1 MPNEFQNYT
10 KQEVKDAIQRDIA
23 QMKNEN
29 NFSLTA
35 LYLEAERRERV
46 QQERIDHI
54 PDGVSKKMLY
64 RFSRKSELKKLKK
77 HYSAI
82 LGSKDL
88 RNINNKYIES
98 LNKKRGK
105 DNKLA
110 IDVIEK
116 EYLKNAFIRKDAITN
131 NLFTNN
137 LVVSD
142 RLQKFSWIEAE
153 CKALLKAKNLDVNAL
168 QNRVHRIFA
177 KLKEMGVDYNI
188 FGSYKDAL
196 SNNQATNKLG
206 NAHSKVLIMILR
218 QGALQGA
225 YNELNSQISNGNIDD
240 INLKKVAEIHK
251 ELLVGNLLIQE
262 FSKTSDFVYQ
272 EVENGE
278 KKEPK
283 LEEKKVEEKKK
294 VEEEVKKEDIKKDE
308 VKKDDV
314 EKQVVEDKKN
324 PEEKVEVVKKEENK
338 IVKEVKVVKEAKA
351 EEKKVEEVKK
361 EENKQKPEEIK
372 EEEKNVEGIKGEEK
386 KEAEEVKK
394 EENKQKP
401 VEIKGEENDKVK
413 EEKKKD
419 DNKKIDEKINKDKV
433 ENPGKENKQNFEE
446 AKEEE
451 NKQKPEEIK
460 KEEAVEV
467 KKEEKNVEGIKKE
480 ENKQKPVEAKENKQT
495 NEKNIINNVRVLGLR
510 NIDGLK
516 SWEEQENDRI
526 IADKKKADA
535 KAAEKRKR
543 DEAEKFAEELKNK
556 DRDNIIRK
564 IEAKYP
570 IPENASADEKMH
582 IAYDRMAAL
591 LGIEESCQL
600 PEKTEGYMD
609 MAQVRTE
616 YDKISKEKDVNSFW
630 SPELVEK
637 KVNIQTLDRLFGV
650 QRERIDYKV
659 KLLQKDRPGQA
670 EKAAVDFV
678 YQDITAKKM
687 EASQYFRSD
696 LKKERVNR
704 GMNIELATKL
714 FNLNINDY
722 RGLFKNLSYND
733 FTMLKNKIDE
743 VKKDINDKKLVLFR
757 KDLYKVNYNL
767 NLIDDVMSSD
777 CTFYTYNSDVDR
789 TLGDER
795 VIAPVKRINR
805 PGKTKEAELFNWL
818 ELNENNK
825 DIEGFA
831 PVYAA
836 LEAYFKEVK
845 EGNWLKESYYKAFEE
860 MSKAVSKW
868 NAKQNK
874 TEKEEEA
881 CKSLTNHYLAIYGAN
896 WLGDSTTSLEDEI
909 KKCEE
914 EDGLA
919 AEYLSI
925 KLKKE
930 EAKALKA
937 LDNYEYEGTA
947 EEQKQKKKDD
957 EEQIKNN
964 FSTYREKMILDK
976 TDVPLFPH
984 DPCIEDVILG
994 NLMDDRLLA
1003 PITAI
1008 VKKGSGQ
1015 ISSMMKDYG
1024 KVVKVTFDKNHTVY
1038 VSKKIAGYYSA
1049 KNSLWVQIMEKA
1061 YAKAFKTKDQK
1072 VAYPTTEIDE
1082 LIPYVKN
1089 QRKPKAFLKEA
1100 YFKTP
1105 LWIRDVQSKDAFNNL
1120 LGYTKTEELSQFYAL
1135 NDSAFLS
1142 GDVFKKFWKSA
1153 VDTEKNED
1161 AMKVF
1166 IREYIE
1172 DALFIELK
1180 YRMFA
1185 EESKTYRAVTV
1196 EDIRDTLMDI
1206 KNWKHQDKRGNVYYQ
1221 LLKDLKYAFPGM
1233 KTDNNVMRWIKKIGQ
1248 DLMEAGLKQDKDID
1262 YIFGYRANLLS
1273 DKVYYT
1279 KQAEEWYRLMEN
1291 AIGKYLPVTV
1301 HSKMFGNV
1309 FSNAGELEE
1318 LNAAKNGVPQGFA
1331 FTVTRVYQ
1339 ENNHCYVSLRNP
1351 LGRATTEYRLKRNS
1365 KDEEEVTI
1373 GMLYEKDV
1381 DSTTGGEF
1389 TLELNDFM
1397 NSFDKVTMVND
1408 LEVHERTMQELNKQE
1423 GRKHRKI

>member
-1 MPNEFQNYT
+1 ME
-10 KQEVKDAIQRDIA
+10 E
-23 QMKNEN
+23 E
-29 NFSLTA
+29 
-35 LYLEAERRERV
+35 ER
-46 QQERIDHI
+46 
-54 PDGVSKKMLY
+54 
-64 RFSRKSELKKLKK
+64 
-77 HYSAI
+77 
-82 LGSKDL
+82 
-88 RNINNKYIES
+88 
-98 LNKKRGK
+98 
-105 DNKLA
+105 
-110 IDVIEK
+110 
-116 EYLKNAFIRKDAITN
+116 
-131 NLFTNN
+131 
-137 LVVSD
+137 
-142 RLQKFSWIEAE
+142 
-153 CKALLKAKNLDVNAL
+153 
-168 QNRVHRIFA
+168 
-177 KLKEMGVDYNI
+177 YNI
-188 FGSYKDAL
+188 
-196 SNNQATNKLG
+196 
-206 NAHSKVLIMILR
+206 
-218 QGALQGA
+218 
-225 YNELNSQISNGNIDD
+225 
-240 INLKKVAEIHK
+240 
-251 ELLVGNLLIQE
+251 
-262 FSKTSDFVYQ
+262 
-272 EVENGE
+272 
-278 KKEPK
+278 
-283 LEEKKVEEKKK
+283 
-294 VEEEVKKEDIKKDE
+294 IKKI
-308 VKKDDV
+308 
-314 EKQVVEDKKN
+314 
-324 PEEKVEVVKKEENK
+324 EE
-338 IVKEVKVVKEAKA
+338 
-351 EEKKVEEVKK
+351 
-361 EENKQKPEEIK
+361 
-372 EEEKNVEGIKGEEK
+372 
-386 KEAEEVKK
+386 
-394 EENKQKP
+394 
-401 VEIKGEENDKVK
+401 
-413 EEKKKD
+413 
-419 DNKKIDEKINKDKV
+419 
-433 ENPGKENKQNFEE
+433 
-446 AKEEE
+446 
-451 NKQKPEEIK
+451 
-460 KEEAVEV
+460 
-467 KKEEKNVEGIKKE
+467 
-480 ENKQKPVEAKENKQT
+480 
-495 NEKNIINNVRVLGLR
+495 
-510 NIDGLK
+510 
-516 SWEEQENDRI
+516 
-526 IADKKKADA
+526 
-535 KAAEKRKR
+535 
-543 DEAEKFAEELKNK
+543 
-556 DRDNIIRK
+556 
-564 IEAKYP
+564 KYP

-591 LGIEESCQL
+591 LGIEDSCQL
-600 PEKTEGYMD
+600 PEKTQGYIN
-609 MAQVRTE
+609 MAQVRSD
-616 YDKISKEKDVNSFW
+616 YDEISKEKDVKSFW

-650 QRERIDYKV
+650 QRERTDYKV
-659 KLLQKDRPGQA
+659 KLSQETRKEQDGK
-670 EKAAVDFV
+670 EAVDFV
-678 YQDITAKKM
+678 YQDITAYKM
-687 EASQYFRSD
+687 EASQYFRSN

-722 RGLFKNLSYND
+722 RRLFKNLSYND

-795 VIAPVKRINR
+795 VIAPIKRINR
-805 PGKTKEAELFNWL
+805 PGKTKENELIKWL

-825 DIEGFA
+825 NIDGLA

-836 LEAYFKEVK
+836 LEAYFKEVN

-874 TEKEEEA
+874 TEKEEEL
-881 CKSLTNHYLAIYGAN
+881 CKSLINHYIAIYGAN
-896 WLGDSTTSLEDEI
+896 CLGDSKTSLEDEI

-914 EDGLA
+914 EDALA
-919 AEYLSI
+919 AEYLDI
-925 KLKKE
+925 VLQKN
-930 EAKALKA
+930 EAKALEA
-937 LDNYEYEGTA
+937 LANNEYKGTA
-947 EEQKQKKKDD
+947 EEQEQKKKDD
-957 EEQIKNN
+957 EKEIRND
-964 FSTYREKMILDK
+964 FSIYREKMILDK

-984 DPCIEDVILG
+984 NPCIEDVILG

-1003 PITAI
+1003 PIAAI

-1061 YAKAFKTKDQK
+1061 YAKAFKTKDTE
-1072 VAYPTTEIDE
+1072 VVFPTTEIDE

-1089 QRKPKAFLKEA
+1089 QKAPKVFLKEA

-1135 NDSAFLS
+1135 NDSSFLS
-1142 GDVFKKFWKSA
+1142 GGVFKKFWKSA

-1180 YRMFA
+1180 YRMFD

-1221 LLKDLKYAFPGM
+1221 LLRDLKYAFPGM

-1248 DLMEAGLKQDKDID
+1248 DLMEAGLKQEKDVD

-1279 KQAEEWYRLMEN
+1279 PKASEWYGIMEN
-1291 AIGKYLPVTV
+1291 AIGKYLPITV
-1301 HSKMFGNV
+1301 HSKSFGNV

-1318 LNAAKNGVPQGFA
+1318 INAAKNGVPQGFA

-1339 ENNHCYVSLRNP
+1339 ENKHCYVSLRNP

-1365 KDEEEVTI
+1365 KNEEEVTI
-1373 GMLYEKDV
+1373 GMLFEKDV

-1397 NSFDKVTMVND
+1397 NSFDKITMVSNT
-1408 LEVHERTMQELNKQE
+1408 EVQERTIQELNKQQ
-1423 GRKHRKI
+1423 GRIHRKI

>member
-10 KQEVKDAIQRDIA
+10 KQEVKEVIQRDIA

-35 LYLEAERRERV
+35 LYLEAERRERE
-46 QQERIDHI
+46 QQDRIDHI
-54 PDGVSKKMLY
+54 PDGVNKKMLY

-98 LNKKRGK
+98 LNKKRGR

-177 KLKEMGVDYNI
+177 KLEEMGVDYNI

-196 SNNQATNKLG
+196 SDIPATNKLG

-225 YNELNSQISNGNIDD
+225 YNELNAQISNGNIDD

-283 LEEKKVEEKKK
+283 LEGKKVEEIKEDAKEDNK
-294 VEEEVKKEDIKKDE
+294 EIRVEDNKGEINEEEKKE
-308 VKKDDV
+308 VKA
-314 EKQVVEDKKN
+314 
-324 PEEKVEVVKKEENK
+324 EENE

-351 EEKKVEEVKK
+351 EENKVEEKNKLEEEDKKNLEEKVEVVKQ
-361 EENKQKPEEIK
+361 EENEPKPEDVKQEENEQKPIEIK
-372 EEEKNVEGIKGEEK
+372 EEENKVEEK
-386 KEAEEVKK
+386 NKLEEEDKKNLEEKVEDVKQEENEQKPIEIKEEENKVEEKNKLEEEDKKNPEEKVVEVKK

-401 VEIKGEENDKVK
+401 V
-413 EEKKKD
+413 
-419 DNKKIDEKINKDKV
+419 KI
-433 ENPGKENKQNFEE
+433 
-446 AKEEE
+446 KEEE
-451 NKQKPEEIK
+451 
-460 KEEAVEV
+460 
-467 KKEEKNVEGIKKE
+467 KN
-480 ENKQKPVEAKENKQT
+480 N
-495 NEKNIINNVRVLGLR
+495 
-510 NIDGLK
+510 
-516 SWEEQENDRI
+516 RI
-526 IADKKKADA
+526 IEDKKKADA
-535 KAAEKRKR
+535 EAAEARKR
-543 DEAEKFAEELKNK
+543 NEAKEFAEQLEEEE
-556 DRDNIIRK
+556 RYNIIKK
-564 IEAKYP
+564 IEKKYP

-591 LGIEESCQL
+591 LGIEDSCQL
-600 PEKTEGYMD
+600 PENTQGYID
-609 MAQVRTE
+609 MVKVRTE
-616 YDKISKEKDVNSFW
+616 YDKISKEKDVKSFW

-650 QRERIDYKV
+650 QRERTDYKV
-659 KLLQKDRPGQA
+659 KLSQETRKEQDGK
-670 EKAAVDFV
+670 EAVDFV
-678 YQDITAKKM
+678 YQDITAYKM
-687 EASQYFRSD
+687 EASQYFRSN

-722 RGLFKNLSYND
+722 RGLFKNLSHND

-825 DIEGFA
+825 NIEGFA
-831 PVYAA
+831 SVYAA

-896 WLGDSTTSLEDEI
+896 CLGDSTTSLEDEI

-1153 VDTEKNED
+1153 VDTEKND
-1161 AMKVF
+1161 DSMKVF

-1248 DLMEAGLKQDKDID
+1248 DLMEAGLKQDKDVD

-1397 NSFDKVTMVND
+1397 NSFDKITMVND
-1408 LEVHERTMQELNKQE
+1408 LEVHERTIQELNKQQ
-1423 GRKHRKI
+1423 GRIHRKI

>member
-23 QMKNEN
+23 QMKNES

-35 LYLEAERRERV
+35 LYSKVEDRER
-46 QQERIDHI
+46 QQQNRIDHI

-88 RNINNKYIES
+88 RNINKKYIES

-142 RLQKFSWIEAE
+142 RLQAFSWIETE
-153 CKALLKAKNLDVNAL
+153 CKALLKAKNLDKKTM
-168 QNRVHRIFA
+168 QDRVHPIFS
-177 KLKEMGVDYNI
+177 KLGEMGVDYNI

-206 NAHSKVLIMILR
+206 NDHSKVLFMILR

-225 YNELNSQISNGNIDD
+225 YNELTSQISNGNIDD

-272 EVENGE
+272 EVENDE
-278 KKEPK
+278 KKKPK
-283 LEEKKVEEKKK
+283 LEEKKVEENPK
-294 VEEEVKKEDIKKDE
+294 VEEEVKKDD
-308 VKKDDV
+308 VKKDGV
-314 EKQVVEDKKN
+314 EKQVVEDKKKPEEKVEGVKEEENEEEEIKEDEQENNKEIRVEDNKDKINEEDKKEIKKEENKVEEKNKLEEEDKKN

-338 IVKEVKVVKEAKA
+338 
-351 EEKKVEEVKK
+351 
-361 EENKQKPEEIK
+361 QKPE
-372 EEEKNVEGIKGEEK
+372 
-386 KEAEEVKK
+386 
-394 EENKQKP
+394 
-401 VEIKGEENDKVK
+401 
-413 EEKKKD
+413 
-419 DNKKIDEKINKDKV
+419 
-433 ENPGKENKQNFEE
+433 
-446 AKEEE
+446 
-451 NKQKPEEIK
+451 
-460 KEEAVEV
+460 
-467 KKEEKNVEGIKKE
+467 
-480 ENKQKPVEAKENKQT
+480 EAKENKQT

-516 SWEEQENDRI
+516 SWEEQENDRK
-526 IADKKKADA
+526 IAAKKKADA
-535 KAAEKRKR
+535 EAAEKRR
-543 DEAEKFAEELKNK
+543 LDEAEKFADQVKDA

-591 LGIEESCQL
+591 LGIEDSCQL
-600 PEKTEGYMD
+600 PEKTQGYID
-609 MAQVRTE
+609 MAEVRTE

-659 KLLQKDRPGQA
+659 KLLQKDGPGQA

-805 PGKTKEAELFNWL
+805 PGKTKEEELFNWL

-825 DIEGFA
+825 NIEGFA

-845 EGNWLKESYYKAFEE
+845 AGNWLKESYYKAFEE

-896 WLGDSTTSLEDEI
+896 CLGDSTTSLEDEI

-984 DPCIEDVILG
+984 NPCIEDVILG

-1153 VDTEKNED
+1153 VDTEKND
-1161 AMKVF
+1161 DSMKVF

-1248 DLMEAGLKQDKDID
+1248 DLMEAGLKQDKDVD

-1397 NSFDKVTMVND
+1397 NSFDKITMVND
-1408 LEVHERTMQELNKQE
+1408 LEVHERTIQELNKQQ
-1423 GRKHRKI
+1423 GRIHRKI

>member
-10 KQEVKDAIQRDIA
+10 KQEVKEVIQRDIA

-35 LYLEAERRERV
+35 LYSKVEEKERV

-54 PDGVSKKMLY
+54 PEGVSKKMLY

-98 LNKKRGK
+98 LNKKRGR

-142 RLQKFSWIEAE
+142 RLQAFSEIEAE
-153 CKALLKAKNLDVNAL
+153 CKAILKAKNLDINTM
-168 QNRVHRIFA
+168 QNRVHHIFA
-177 KLKEMGVDYNI
+177 KLEEMDVDYNI

-196 SNNQATNKLG
+196 LNSDETNKLG

-272 EVENGE
+272 EVENDE

-283 LEEKKVEEKKK
+283 LEGKKVEEVKEEEKKVEENPK

-324 PEEKVEVVKKEENK
+324 PEEKFEDVKKEK
-338 IVKEVKVVKEAKA
+338 
-351 EEKKVEEVKK
+351 
-361 EENKQKPEEIK
+361 NKQKPIEI
-372 EEEKNVEGIKGEEK
+372 
-386 KEAEEVKK
+386 KEAEEVK
-394 EENKQKP
+394 E
-401 VEIKGEENDKVK
+401 

-419 DNKKIDEKINKDKV
+419 DNKKIDKENNKDKV
-433 ENPGKENKQNFEE
+433 ENPGKENKQNFEK

-451 NKQKPEEIK
+451 NKVEEAK
-460 KEEAVEV
+460 KEEKKEAVEV
-467 KKEEKNVEGIKKE
+467 KKEE
-480 ENKQKPVEAKENKQT
+480 NKQNPVEAKENKQT
-495 NEKNIINNVRVLGLR
+495 NEKNVINNVRVLGLR

-516 SWEEQENDRI
+516 SWEEQENDRK
-526 IADKKKADA
+526 IAAKKKADA
-535 KAAEKRKR
+535 EAAEQRKR
-543 DEAEKFAEELKNK
+543 DEAKKFAEEVQDKE
-556 DRDNIIRK
+556 RYNIIKK
-564 IEAKYP
+564 IEEKYP
-570 IPENASADEKMH
+570 IPEDASADEKMH

-591 LGIEESCQL
+591 LGIEDSFQL
-600 PEKTEGYMD
+600 PEKTQGYID
-609 MAQVRTE
+609 MAEVRKE

-637 KVNIQTLDRLFGV
+637 KVNIQTLDRIFGV

-722 RGLFKNLSYND
+722 RRLFKNLSYND

-805 PGKTKEAELFNWL
+805 PGKTKEEELFNWL

-825 DIEGFA
+825 NIEGFA

-845 EGNWLKESYYKAFEE
+845 AGNWLKESYYKAFEE
-860 MSKAVSKW
+860 MSKVVSKW

-896 WLGDSTTSLEDEI
+896 CLGDSTTSLEDEI

-1153 VDTEKNED
+1153 VDTDKKED
-1161 AMKVF
+1161 GMKVF

-1172 DALFIELK
+1172 DALLIELK
-1180 YRMFA
+1180 YRMYD

-1206 KNWKHQDKRGNVYYQ
+1206 KNWKHQNKRGNVYYQ
-1221 LLKDLKYAFPGM
+1221 LLRDLKYEFPGM
-1233 KTDNNVMRWIKKIGQ
+1233 KTDNNVMRCIKKIGQ
-1248 DLMEAGLKQDKDID
+1248 DLMEAGLKQDKDVD

-1365 KDEEEVTI
+1365 KNEEEVTI

-1397 NSFDKVTMVND
+1397 NSFDKITMVSNT
-1408 LEVHERTMQELNKQE
+1408 EVQERTIQELNKQE
-1423 GRKHRKI
+1423 GRKHRKV

>member
-1 MPNEFQNYT
+1 MPNEFQSYT

-35 LYLEAERRERV
+35 LYDKVEYRERE
-46 QQERIDHI
+46 QQDRIDHI
-54 PDGVSKKMLY
+54 PDGVNKKMLY

-105 DNKLA
+105 DKKLA

-142 RLQKFSWIEAE
+142 RLQAFSWIEAE
-153 CKALLKAKNLDVNAL
+153 CKALLKAKNLDKKTM
-168 QNRVHRIFA
+168 QDRVHPIFA
-177 KLKEMGVDYNI
+177 KLEEMGVDYNI

-196 SNNQATNKLG
+196 SDIPATNKLG

-272 EVENGE
+272 EVEKDKE
-278 KKEPK
+278 EEPK
-283 LEEKKVEEKKK
+283 LEGKKVEEVKEEEKKVEEAKEEENKVEENPK
-294 VEEEVKKEDIKKDE
+294 VEEEVKKDD
-308 VKKDDV
+308 VKKDGV
-314 EKQVVEDKKN
+314 EKQVVEDKKK
-324 PEEKVEVVKKEENK
+324 PEEKVEGVKEEEKKVEGVKEVENKQRPEDVKKEEN
-338 IVKEVKVVKEAKA
+338 E
-351 EEKKVEEVKK
+351 
-361 EENKQKPEEIK
+361 QKPEEIK
-372 EEEKNVEGIKGEEK
+372 EVEKNVEGI
-386 KEAEEVKK
+386 
-394 EENKQKP
+394 
-401 VEIKGEENDKVK
+401 
-413 EEKKKD
+413 
-419 DNKKIDEKINKDKV
+419 
-433 ENPGKENKQNFEE
+433 
-446 AKEEE
+446 KEEE
-451 NKQKPEEIK
+451 NKQKPEGIK
-460 KEEAVEV
+460 KEEKKVEEVKEAENKEEEKKKLEEEDKKNPEEKAVEV

-480 ENKQKPVEAKENKQT
+480 ENKQKPEEAKENKKT
-495 NEKNIINNVRVLGLR
+495 NDSKIEAEK
-510 NIDGLK
+510 
-516 SWEEQENDRI
+516 
-526 IADKKKADA
+526 KKKAEA
-535 KAAEKRKR
+535 EAAEKRR
-543 DEAEKFAEELKNK
+543 LDEAKKFAEEVKDA

-564 IEAKYP
+564 IEEKYP

-582 IAYDRMAAL
+582 IAYDRMSAL
-591 LGIEESCQL
+591 LGIEDSCQL
-600 PEKTEGYMD
+600 PEKTQGYID
-609 MAQVRTE
+609 MAQVRRDF
-616 YDKISKEKDVNSFW
+616 DKISKEKDVKSFW

-650 QRERIDYKV
+650 QRERTDYKV
-659 KLLQKDRPGQA
+659 KLSQETRKEQDG
-670 EKAAVDFV
+670 KAAVDFV
-678 YQDITAKKM
+678 YQDITAYKM
-687 EASQYFRSD
+687 EASQYFRCN

-722 RGLFKNLSYND
+722 RGLFKNLSHND

-805 PGKTKEAELFNWL
+805 PGKTKEAELFEWL

-836 LEAYFKEVK
+836 LEAYFKEVN

-881 CKSLTNHYLAIYGAN
+881 CKSLTNHYRAIYGAN
-896 WLGDSTTSLEDEI
+896 CLGDSKTSLEDEI

-914 EDGLA
+914 EDALA
-919 AEYLSI
+919 AEYLDI
-925 KLKKE
+925 KLQKE
-930 EAKALKA
+930 EDKALKA
-937 LDNYEYEGTA
+937 LNNNVYEGTA

-957 EEQIKNN
+957 EEETKNY

-984 DPCIEDVILG
+984 EPCIEDVILG

-1003 PITAI
+1003 PIAAI

-1038 VSKKIAGYYSA
+1038 VSKKITGYYSA

-1072 VAYPTTEIDE
+1072 VAYPTTEIDA
-1082 LIPYVKN
+1082 LVPYVKN
-1089 QRKPKAFLKEA
+1089 QKDPKAFLKEA

-1135 NDSAFLS
+1135 NDSSFLS

-1153 VDTEKNED
+1153 VGTEKKED

-1166 IREYIE
+1166 IREYIA

-1180 YRMFA
+1180 YRMFD

-1196 EDIRDTLMDI
+1196 EDIRDTLLDI

-1248 DLMEAGLKQDKDID
+1248 DLMEAGLKQDKEAD

-1279 KQAEEWYRLMEN
+1279 PKASEWYSIMEN
-1291 AIGKYLPVTV
+1291 AIGKYLPITV

-1397 NSFDKVTMVND
+1397 NSFDKITMVND
-1408 LEVHERTMQELNKQE
+1408 LEVHERTIQELNKQQ
-1423 GRKHRKI
+1423 GRIHRKI

>member
-10 KQEVKDAIQRDIA
+10 KQEVKDVIQRDIA

-35 LYLEAERRERV
+35 LYNKVEDRER
-46 QQERIDHI
+46 QQQDRIDHI
-54 PDGVSKKMLY
+54 PAGVNKKMLY

-82 LGSKDL
+82 LGAKDL

-98 LNKKRGK
+98 LNKKRGGDK
-105 DNKLA
+105 KLA

-142 RLQKFSWIEAE
+142 RLQGFSWIEAE
-153 CKALLKAKNLDVNAL
+153 CKALLKAKNIDK
-168 QNRVHRIFA
+168 QTMQGRVHRIFA
-177 KLKEMGVDYNI
+177 KLEEMGVDYNI
-188 FGSYKDAL
+188 FGSYTDAL
-196 SNNQATNKLG
+196 SDISATNKLG

-278 KKEPK
+278 KNEPK
-283 LEEKKVEEKKK
+283 LEEKKVEENPK

-308 VKKDDV
+308 VKKEDV
-314 EKQVVEDKKN
+314 EKQDVEDKKN
-324 PEEKVEVVKKEENK
+324 PEEKVEVVKE
-338 IVKEVKVVKEAKA
+338 
-351 EEKKVEEVKK
+351 

-372 EEEKNVEGIKGEEK
+372 EEEKNFEGIKGEEK
-386 KEAEEVKK
+386 KEAEEAKE
-394 EENKQKP
+394 EENK
-401 VEIKGEENDKVK
+401 EAEEVK
-413 EEKKKD
+413 EEEKKKD

-451 NKQKPEEIK
+451 NK
-460 KEEAVEV
+460 V
-467 KKEEKNVEGIKKE
+467 EEKNKLEEEDKKNPEEKVVEVKKE
-480 ENKQKPVEAKENKQT
+480 ENKQKPVKIKEE
-495 NEKNIINNVRVLGLR
+495 EKNN
-510 NIDGLK
+510 
-516 SWEEQENDRI
+516 RI
-526 IADKKKADA
+526 IEAKKKADA
-535 KAAEKRKR
+535 EAAEKRR
-543 DEAEKFAEELKNK
+543 LDEAKKFAEEVKDA

-591 LGIEESCQL
+591 LGIEDSFQL
-600 PEKTEGYMD
+600 PEKTQGYID
-609 MAQVRTE
+609 MVKVRTE
-616 YDKISKEKDVNSFW
+616 YDKISKEKDVKSFW

-650 QRERIDYKV
+650 QRERTDYKV
-659 KLLQKDRPGQA
+659 KLSQETRKEQDGK
-670 EKAAVDFV
+670 EAVDFV
-678 YQDITAKKM
+678 YQDITAYKM

-696 LKKERVNR
+696 LKEERVNR
-704 GMNIELATKL
+704 GMNIALATKL
-714 FNLNINDY
+714 FNLNITDY
-722 RGLFKNLSYND
+722 RRLFKNLSYND

-795 VIAPVKRINR
+795 VIAPVKRIAR
-805 PGKTKEAELFNWL
+805 PCKSKENELIKWF

-825 DIEGFA
+825 NIDGFA

-845 EGNWLKESYYKAFEE
+845 AGNWLKESYYKAFEE

-874 TEKEEEA
+874 TEKEEEL
-881 CKSLTNHYLAIYGAN
+881 CRSLTNHYLAIYGTN
-896 WLGDSTTSLEDEI
+896 CLGDSKTSLEDEI

-914 EDGLA
+914 DDALA
-919 AEYLSI
+919 AKYLDI
-925 KLKKE
+925 ILQK
-930 EAKALKA
+930 AKDKAFKA

-957 EEQIKNN
+957 EEETKNY
-964 FSTYREKMILDK
+964 FSMYREKMILDK

-984 DPCIEDVILG
+984 EPCIEDVMLG
-994 NLMDDRLLA
+994 NFMDDRLLA
-1003 PITAI
+1003 TIAAI
-1008 VKKGSGQ
+1008 LKNGSGQ

-1038 VSKKIAGYYSA
+1038 VSKKIAGHYSA

-1061 YAKAFKTKDQK
+1061 YAKAFKTKDTE
-1072 VAYPTTEIDE
+1072 VVFPTTEIDE

-1089 QRKPKAFLKEA
+1089 QRKPKEFLEEA

-1105 LWIRDVQSKDAFNNL
+1105 LWIRNVQSKDVFNNL
-1120 LGYTKTEELSQFYAL
+1120 LGYTKTQELSQQYVL
-1135 NDSAFLS
+1135 HDSSFS
-1142 GDVFKKFWKSA
+1142 SEDIFMKFWKSA

-1161 AMKVF
+1161 DMKVF

-1172 DALFIELK
+1172 DALYIELK
-1180 YRMFA
+1180 YRMFD
-1185 EESKTYRAVTV
+1185 EKNKTYRAVTV
-1196 EDIRDTLMDI
+1196 EDIRDTLLDI
-1206 KNWKHQDKRGNVYYQ
+1206 KNWKHQNKKGNVYYQ
-1221 LLKDLKYAFPGM
+1221 LLRDLKYAFPEI
-1233 KTDNNVMRWIKKIGQ
+1233 KTANNVMHWIKRIGQ
-1248 DLMEAGLKQDKDID
+1248 DLMVAGLKQDKDAD
-1262 YIFGYRANLLS
+1262 FVFGYRANLLS

-1279 KQAEEWYRLMEN
+1279 DKAKEWYRLMEN
-1291 AIGKYLPVTV
+1291 AIGKYLPLTV
-1301 HSKMFGNV
+1301 HSKTFGNV

-1318 LNAAKNGVPQGFA
+1318 INRAMNGVVQGLT

-1339 ENNHCYVSLRNP
+1339 ENNHYYVSLRNP
-1351 LGRATTEYRLKRNS
+1351 LARATTEYRLKRNS
-1365 KDEEEVTI
+1365 KNEEEVTI

-1389 TLELNDFM
+1389 ALELNDFM
-1397 NSFDKVTMVND
+1397 NSCDKITMVND
-1408 LEVHERTMQELNKQE
+1408 LEVYERTIQELNKQA
-1423 GRKHRKI
+1423 GRKHRKV

>member
-35 LYLEAERRERV
+35 LYNKVEEKERV

-105 DNKLA
+105 DKKLA

-137 LVVSD
+137 VVVSK
-142 RLQKFSWIEAE
+142 RLQAFSDIEAE
-153 CKALLKAKNLDVNAL
+153 CKALLKAKNLDKKTM
-168 QNRVHRIFA
+168 QDRVHPIFA
-177 KLKEMGVDYNI
+177 KLGEMGVDYNI

-196 SNNQATNKLG
+196 SNDQATNKLG
-206 NAHSKVLIMILR
+206 DDHSKVLIMILR

-240 INLKKVAEIHK
+240 INLKKVAEIYK

-262 FSKTSDFVYQ
+262 FSNTSNGVYQ

-278 KKEPK
+278 KEEPK
-283 LEEKKVEEKKK
+283 LDEKKVEEVKEEENKEEENQK
-294 VEEEVKKEDIKKDE
+294 VEEEVKKDD
-308 VKKDDV
+308 VKKDDVKKDDVKKNDV

-324 PEEKVEVVKKEENK
+324 PEEKVEVVKE
-338 IVKEVKVVKEAKA
+338 
-351 EEKKVEEVKK
+351 EEKKQKPIEIKEV
-361 EENKQKPEEIK
+361 ENKQKPEEIK

-386 KEAEEVKK
+386 KEAEEAKK
-394 EENKQKP
+394 EENK
-401 VEIKGEENDKVK
+401 EAEEVK
-413 EEKKKD
+413 EEEKKKD

-451 NKQKPEEIK
+451 KNKLEEEDKKNPEEK
-460 KEEAVEV
+460 FVEV
-467 KKEEKNVEGIKKE
+467 KKE
-480 ENKQKPVEAKENKQT
+480 ENKQKPVKIKEE
-495 NEKNIINNVRVLGLR
+495 EK
-510 NIDGLK
+510 
-516 SWEEQENDRI
+516 NDRI
-526 IADKKKADA
+526 IEAKKKADA
-535 KAAEKRKR
+535 EAAEKRR
-543 DEAEKFAEELKNK
+543 LDEAKKFADQVKDA

-591 LGIEESCQL
+591 LGIEDSCQL
-600 PEKTEGYMD
+600 PEKTQGYID
-609 MAQVRTE
+609 MAEVRTE

-789 TLGDER
+789 TLGDKR

-805 PGKTKEAELFNWL
+805 PGKTKEAELFEWF

-845 EGNWLKESYYKAFEE
+845 AGNWLKESYYKAFEE

-896 WLGDSTTSLEDEI
+896 CLGDSTTSLEDEI

-914 EDGLA
+914 EDALA
-919 AEYLSI
+919 AEYQGI
-925 KLKKE
+925 ILKK
-930 EAKALKA
+930 AKDKAFKA

-984 DPCIEDVILG
+984 NPCIEDVILG

-1153 VDTEKNED
+1153 VDTEKND
-1161 AMKVF
+1161 DSMKVF

-1233 KTDNNVMRWIKKIGQ
+1233 KTDNNVMRRIKKIGQ
-1248 DLMEAGLKQDKDID
+1248 DLMEAGLKQDKDVD

-1397 NSFDKVTMVND
+1397 NSFDKITMVND
-1408 LEVHERTMQELNKQE
+1408 LEVHERTIQELNKQQ
-1423 GRKHRKI
+1423 GRIHRKI

>member
-10 KQEVKDAIQRDIA
+10 KQEVKEVIQRDIA

-35 LYLEAERRERV
+35 LYSKVEEKERV

-54 PDGVSKKMLY
+54 PEGVNKKILY

-88 RNINNKYIES
+88 RKINNKYIES

-142 RLQKFSWIEAE
+142 RLQAFSEIEAD
-153 CKALLKAKNLDVNAL
+153 CKALLKAKNLDKNTL
-168 QNRVHRIFA
+168 QNRVQSIFA
-177 KLKEMGVDYNI
+177 KLKKTGVDYNI
-188 FGSYKDAL
+188 FGSYNDAL
-196 SNNQATNKLG
+196 SDIPATNKLG
-206 NAHSKVLIMILR
+206 DDHSKVLIMILR

-272 EVENGE
+272 EVENDE

-283 LEEKKVEEKKK
+283 LEEKKVEENPK

-314 EKQVVEDKKN
+314 EKQVVEVKKN
-324 PEEKVEVVKKEENK
+324 LEEKVEDVKEEENKVEGVKEVENKQRPEDVRKEEN
-338 IVKEVKVVKEAKA
+338 E
-351 EEKKVEEVKK
+351 
-361 EENKQKPEEIK
+361 QKPIEIK
-372 EEEKNVEGIKGEEK
+372 EEENV
-386 KEAEEVKK
+386 
-394 EENKQKP
+394 
-401 VEIKGEENDKVK
+401 KVK

-451 NKQKPEEIK
+451 NKVEEAK
-460 KEEAVEV
+460 KEAVED
-467 KKEEKNVEGIKKE
+467 KKE
-480 ENKQKPVEAKENKQT
+480 ENKQNPVEIKEE
-495 NEKNIINNVRVLGLR
+495 EKNKDDTKKTDEKKDKAKVQFLR
-510 NIDGLK
+510 LNNIDNLK

-526 IADKKKADA
+526 IEAKKKADA
-535 KAAEKRKR
+535 KAAEKRKL
-543 DEAEKFAEELKNK
+543 DEAKKFAEEVKEK
-556 DRDNIIRK
+556 DRDNIIKK
-564 IEAKYP
+564 IEEKYP

-591 LGIEESCQL
+591 LGIEDSCQL
-600 PEKTEGYMD
+600 PEKTEGYIN
-609 MAQVRTE
+609 MAQVRE
-616 YDKISKEKDVNSFW
+616 NYDDISKEKDVNSFW

-650 QRERIDYKV
+650 QRERTDYKV

-670 EKAAVDFV
+670 EKEAVDFV

-805 PGKTKEAELFNWL
+805 PGKTKEEELFNWL

-825 DIEGFA
+825 NIEGFA

-845 EGNWLKESYYKAFEE
+845 AGNWLKESYYKAFEE

-896 WLGDSTTSLEDEI
+896 CLGDSTTSLEDEI

-984 DPCIEDVILG
+984 NPCIEDVILG

-1082 LIPYVKN
+1082 LIPYVTN

-1153 VDTEKNED
+1153 VDTEKND
-1161 AMKVF
+1161 DSMKVF

-1248 DLMEAGLKQDKDID
+1248 DLMEAGLKQDKDVD

-1397 NSFDKVTMVND
+1397 NSFDKITMVND
-1408 LEVHERTMQELNKQE
+1408 LEVHERTIQELNKQQ
-1423 GRKHRKI
+1423 GRIHRKI

>member
-10 KQEVKDAIQRDIA
+10 KQEVKEVIQRDIA

-35 LYLEAERRERV
+35 LYLEAERRERE
-46 QQERIDHI
+46 QQDRIDHI
-54 PDGVSKKMLY
+54 PDGVNKKMLY

-98 LNKKRGK
+98 LNKKRGR

-177 KLKEMGVDYNI
+177 KLEEMGVDYNI

-196 SNNQATNKLG
+196 SDIPATNKLG

-225 YNELNSQISNGNIDD
+225 YNELNAQISNGNIDD

-283 LEEKKVEEKKK
+283 LEGKKVEEIKEDAKEDNK
-294 VEEEVKKEDIKKDE
+294 EIRVEDNKGEINEEEKKE
-308 VKKDDV
+308 VKA
-314 EKQVVEDKKN
+314 
-324 PEEKVEVVKKEENK
+324 EENE

-351 EEKKVEEVKK
+351 EENKVEEKNKLEEEDKK
-361 EENKQKPEEIK
+361 NPEEK
-372 EEEKNVEGIKGEEK
+372 VV
-386 KEAEEVKK
+386 EVKK

-401 VEIKGEENDKVK
+401 V
-413 EEKKKD
+413 
-419 DNKKIDEKINKDKV
+419 KI
-433 ENPGKENKQNFEE
+433 
-446 AKEEE
+446 KEEE
-451 NKQKPEEIK
+451 
-460 KEEAVEV
+460 
-467 KKEEKNVEGIKKE
+467 KN
-480 ENKQKPVEAKENKQT
+480 N
-495 NEKNIINNVRVLGLR
+495 
-510 NIDGLK
+510 
-516 SWEEQENDRI
+516 RI
-526 IADKKKADA
+526 IEDKKKADA
-535 KAAEKRKR
+535 EAAEARKR
-543 DEAEKFAEELKNK
+543 NEAKEFAEQLEEEE
-556 DRDNIIRK
+556 RYNIIKK
-564 IEAKYP
+564 IEKKYP

-591 LGIEESCQL
+591 LGIEDSCQL
-600 PEKTEGYMD
+600 PENTQGYID
-609 MAQVRTE
+609 MVKVRTE
-616 YDKISKEKDVNSFW
+616 YDKISKEKDVKSFW

-650 QRERIDYKV
+650 QRERTDYKV
-659 KLLQKDRPGQA
+659 KLSQETRKEQDGK
-670 EKAAVDFV
+670 EAVDFV
-678 YQDITAKKM
+678 YQDITAYKM
-687 EASQYFRSD
+687 EASQYFRCN

-722 RGLFKNLSYND
+722 QGLFKNLSYND

-805 PGKTKEAELFNWL
+805 PGKTKEAELFEWL

-836 LEAYFKEVK
+836 LEAYFKEVN

-896 WLGDSTTSLEDEI
+896 CLGDSTTSLEDEI

-984 DPCIEDVILG
+984 NPCIEDVILG

-1153 VDTEKNED
+1153 VDTEKND
-1161 AMKVF
+1161 DSMKVF

-1248 DLMEAGLKQDKDID
+1248 DLMEAGLKQDKDVD

-1397 NSFDKVTMVND
+1397 NSFDKITMVND
-1408 LEVHERTMQELNKQE
+1408 LEVHERTIQELNKQQ
-1423 GRKHRKI
+1423 GRIHRKI

>member
-10 KQEVKDAIQRDIA
+10 KQEVKEVIQRDIA

-35 LYLEAERRERV
+35 LYLEAERRERE
-46 QQERIDHI
+46 QQDRIDHI
-54 PDGVSKKMLY
+54 PDGVNKKMLY

-98 LNKKRGK
+98 LNKKRGR

-177 KLKEMGVDYNI
+177 KLEEMGVDYNI

-196 SNNQATNKLG
+196 SDIPATNKLG

-225 YNELNSQISNGNIDD
+225 YNELNAQISNGNIDD

-283 LEEKKVEEKKK
+283 LEGKKVEEIKEDAKEDNKEIRVEDNKGEINEEEKKEVKAEENEQKPIEIKEEENK
-294 VEEEVKKEDIKKDE
+294 VEEKNKLEE
-308 VKKDDV
+308 
-314 EKQVVEDKKN
+314 EDKKN
-324 PEEKVEVVKKEENK
+324 PEEKVV
-338 IVKEVKVVKEAKA
+338 
-351 EEKKVEEVKK
+351 
-361 EENKQKPEEIK
+361 
-372 EEEKNVEGIKGEEK
+372 
-386 KEAEEVKK
+386 EVKK

-401 VEIKGEENDKVK
+401 V
-413 EEKKKD
+413 
-419 DNKKIDEKINKDKV
+419 KI
-433 ENPGKENKQNFEE
+433 
-446 AKEEE
+446 KEEE
-451 NKQKPEEIK
+451 
-460 KEEAVEV
+460 
-467 KKEEKNVEGIKKE
+467 KN
-480 ENKQKPVEAKENKQT
+480 N
-495 NEKNIINNVRVLGLR
+495 
-510 NIDGLK
+510 
-516 SWEEQENDRI
+516 RI
-526 IADKKKADA
+526 IEDKKKADA
-535 KAAEKRKR
+535 EAAEARKR
-543 DEAEKFAEELKNK
+543 NEAKEFAEQLEEEE
-556 DRDNIIRK
+556 RYNIIKK
-564 IEAKYP
+564 IEKKYP

-591 LGIEESCQL
+591 LGIEDSCQL
-600 PEKTEGYMD
+600 PENTQGYID
-609 MAQVRTE
+609 MVKVRTE
-616 YDKISKEKDVNSFW
+616 YDKISKEKDVKSFW

-650 QRERIDYKV
+650 QRERTDYKV
-659 KLLQKDRPGQA
+659 KLSQETRKEQDGK
-670 EKAAVDFV
+670 EAVDFV
-678 YQDITAKKM
+678 YQDITAYKM

-696 LKKERVNR
+696 LKEERVNR

-722 RGLFKNLSYND
+722 RGLFKNLSHND

-805 PGKTKEAELFNWL
+805 PGKTKEAELFEWL

-896 WLGDSTTSLEDEI
+896 CLGDSKTSLEDEI

-984 DPCIEDVILG
+984 NPCIEDVILG

-1153 VDTEKNED
+1153 VDTEKND
-1161 AMKVF
+1161 DSMKVF

-1248 DLMEAGLKQDKDID
+1248 DLMEAGLKQDKDVD

-1365 KDEEEVTI
+1365 KNEEEVTI

-1397 NSFDKVTMVND
+1397 NSCDKITMVNA
-1408 LEVHERTMQELNKQE
+1408 LEVHERTIQELNKQA
-1423 GRKHRKI
+1423 GRKHRKV

>member
-1 MPNEFQNYT
+1 
-10 KQEVKDAIQRDIA
+10 
-23 QMKNEN
+23 MKE
-29 NFSLTA
+29 
-35 LYLEAERRERV
+35 
-46 QQERIDHI
+46 
-54 PDGVSKKMLY
+54 
-64 RFSRKSELKKLKK
+64 
-77 HYSAI
+77 
-82 LGSKDL
+82 
-88 RNINNKYIES
+88 
-98 LNKKRGK
+98 
-105 DNKLA
+105 
-110 IDVIEK
+110 
-116 EYLKNAFIRKDAITN
+116 
-131 NLFTNN
+131 
-137 LVVSD
+137 
-142 RLQKFSWIEAE
+142 
-153 CKALLKAKNLDVNAL
+153 
-168 QNRVHRIFA
+168 
-177 KLKEMGVDYNI
+177 
-188 FGSYKDAL
+188 
-196 SNNQATNKLG
+196 
-206 NAHSKVLIMILR
+206 
-218 QGALQGA
+218 
-225 YNELNSQISNGNIDD
+225 
-240 INLKKVAEIHK
+240 
-251 ELLVGNLLIQE
+251 
-262 FSKTSDFVYQ
+262 
-272 EVENGE
+272 
-278 KKEPK
+278 
-283 LEEKKVEEKKK
+283 
-294 VEEEVKKEDIKKDE
+294 
-308 VKKDDV
+308 
-314 EKQVVEDKKN
+314 
-324 PEEKVEVVKKEENK
+324 
-338 IVKEVKVVKEAKA
+338 
-351 EEKKVEEVKK
+351 
-361 EENKQKPEEIK
+361 
-372 EEEKNVEGIKGEEK
+372 
-386 KEAEEVKK
+386 
-394 EENKQKP
+394 
-401 VEIKGEENDKVK
+401 
-413 EEKKKD
+413 
-419 DNKKIDEKINKDKV
+419 
-433 ENPGKENKQNFEE
+433 
-446 AKEEE
+446 
-451 NKQKPEEIK
+451 
-460 KEEAVEV
+460 
-467 KKEEKNVEGIKKE
+467 
-480 ENKQKPVEAKENKQT
+480 
-495 NEKNIINNVRVLGLR
+495 
-510 NIDGLK
+510 
-516 SWEEQENDRI
+516 
-526 IADKKKADA
+526 
-535 KAAEKRKR
+535 
-543 DEAEKFAEELKNK
+543 K
-556 DRDNIIRK
+556 DRDNIIKK
-564 IEAKYP
+564 IEEKYP

-591 LGIEESCQL
+591 LGIEDSCQL
-600 PEKTEGYMD
+600 PEKTEGYIN
-609 MAQVRTE
+609 MAQVRE
-616 YDKISKEKDVNSFW
+616 NYDDISKEKDVNSFW

-650 QRERIDYKV
+650 QRERTDYKV

-670 EKAAVDFV
+670 EKEAVDFV

-805 PGKTKEAELFNWL
+805 PGKTKEEELFNWL

-825 DIEGFA
+825 NIEGFA

-845 EGNWLKESYYKAFEE
+845 AGNWLKESYYKAFEE

-896 WLGDSTTSLEDEI
+896 CLGDSTTSLEDEI

-984 DPCIEDVILG
+984 NPCIEDVILG

-1082 LIPYVKN
+1082 LIPYVTN

-1153 VDTEKNED
+1153 VDTEKND
-1161 AMKVF
+1161 DSMKVF

-1248 DLMEAGLKQDKDID
+1248 DLMEAGLKQDKDVD

-1397 NSFDKVTMVND
+1397 NSFDKITMVND
-1408 LEVHERTMQELNKQE
+1408 LEVHERTIQELNKQQ
-1423 GRKHRKI
+1423 GRIHRKI

>member
-1 MPNEFQNYT
+1 MPNEFQSYT

-35 LYLEAERRERV
+35 LYNKVADRER
-46 QQERIDHI
+46 QQQDRIDHI
-54 PDGVSKKMLY
+54 PDGVNKKMLY

-98 LNKKRGK
+98 LNKKRGR

-153 CKALLKAKNLDVNAL
+153 CKALLKAKNLDKNAL

-177 KLKEMGVDYNI
+177 KLEEMGVDYNI

-196 SNNQATNKLG
+196 SDIPATNKLG

-225 YNELNSQISNGNIDD
+225 YNELNAQISNGNIDD

-272 EVENGE
+272 EVENDK

-283 LEEKKVEEKKK
+283 LEEKKVEENPK

-308 VKKDDV
+308 VKKEDV

-324 PEEKVEVVKKEENK
+324 HEEKVEDAKEEENK
-338 IVKEVKVVKEAKA
+338 
-351 EEKKVEEVKK
+351 EE
-361 EENKQKPEEIK
+361 PIEIK
-372 EEEKNVEGIKGEEK
+372 EVEKNVEGIKGEENK
-386 KEAEEVKK
+386 EAEEAKKEENKEAEEVK
-394 EENKQKP
+394 E
-401 VEIKGEENDKVK
+401 

-433 ENPGKENKQNFEE
+433 KNPGKENKQNFEE

-451 NKQKPEEIK
+451 NKIEEVKEVENKVEEAK
-460 KEEAVEV
+460 KEENKVEEV
-467 KKEEKNVEGIKKE
+467 KKE
-480 ENKQKPVEAKENKQT
+480 ENKQKPEESKENKQT

-526 IADKKKADA
+526 IEAKKKADA
-535 KAAEKRKR
+535 EAAEKRKR
-543 DEAEKFAEELKNK
+543 DEAEKFAEELKDK
-556 DRDNIIRK
+556 ERDNIIRK
-564 IEAKYP
+564 IEKKYP
-570 IPENASADEKMH
+570 IPENATADEKMH

-591 LGIEESCQL
+591 LGIEDSFQL
-600 PEKTEGYMD
+600 PEKTQGYID
-609 MAQVRTE
+609 MAEVRKE

-637 KVNIQTLDRLFGV
+637 KVNIQTLDRIFGV
-650 QRERIDYKV
+650 QREREDYKV
-659 KLLQKDRPGQA
+659 KLSQETRKEQDGK
-670 EKAAVDFV
+670 EAVDFA
-678 YQDITAKKM
+678 YQDITAYKM
-687 EASQYFRSD
+687 EASQYFRSN

-722 RGLFKNLSYND
+722 RRLFKNLSHND

-805 PGKTKEAELFNWL
+805 PGKTKEAELINWL

-825 DIEGFA
+825 DIEGVA

-845 EGNWLKESYYKAFEE
+845 AGNWLKESYYKAFEE

-896 WLGDSTTSLEDEI
+896 CLGDSTTSLEDEI

-984 DPCIEDVILG
+984 NPCIEDVILG

-1153 VDTEKNED
+1153 VDTEKND
-1161 AMKVF
+1161 DSMKVF

-1248 DLMEAGLKQDKDID
+1248 DLMEAGLKQDKDVD

-1365 KDEEEVTI
+1365 KNEEEVTI

-1397 NSFDKVTMVND
+1397 NSCDKITMVNA
-1408 LEVHERTMQELNKQE
+1408 LEVHERTIQELNKQA
-1423 GRKHRKI
+1423 GRKHRKV